1 MLPSYF
7 KNLSV
12 SQKTIYGLIILF
24 FLFNLSM
31 LIWSFMIDARDIR
44 EMVKMARY
52 ISYIKYVVVINMVL
66 FISIITIYYYEIR
79 KMKKD
84 VLESEK
90 EMKSLKADL
99 YDINKERS
107 RITKE

>member
-7 KNLSV
+7 KNLSA
-12 SQKTIYGLIILF
+12 SQKTIYSLIILF
-24 FLFNLSM
+24 FIFNLSM